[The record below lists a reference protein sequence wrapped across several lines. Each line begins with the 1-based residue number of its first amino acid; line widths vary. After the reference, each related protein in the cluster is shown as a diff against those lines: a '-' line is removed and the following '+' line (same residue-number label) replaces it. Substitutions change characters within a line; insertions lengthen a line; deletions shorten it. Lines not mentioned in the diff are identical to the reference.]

1 MFKKGILSIF
11 IIIGSLHSG
20 FSQQR
25 LPGTKPILFR
35 GVVIDAVSQERL
47 PGSDI
52 LVNRKMTTISAED
65 GTFSFYA
72 NKKDT
77 VKFRML
83 GYKAMTLI
91 VNDTLSGREFLTGV
105 YLETDTTL
113 LGEVIIVPKIAN
125 LKAEMISPKIRNDQQ
140 LENAVSNIS
149 TASYVGRTTPAKL
162 GDPIANYSYLKQ
174 KNKMDAFE
182 RGGIPSERILG
193 LSPFLL
199 VPAAILLINGVPE
212 TPPLPKAQIS
222 SKDMDELRKK
232 YLESAKKGN

>member
-1 MFKKGILSIF
+1 M
-11 IIIGSLHSG
+11 
-20 FSQQR
+20 
-25 LPGTKPILFR
+25 KPILFR

-52 LVNRKMTTISAED
+52 LVNRKMSAISAED

-72 NKKDT
+72 YKKDT
-77 VKFRML
+77 IKFSML
-83 GYKAMTLI
+83 GYKALTLL
-91 VNDTLSGREFLTGV
+91 VNDSLSGSEFLTGV

-125 LKAEMISPKIRNDQQ
+125 LKAEMINPKLRNDPQ

-182 RGGIPSERILG
+182 RGGIPSDRMLG

-199 VPAAILLINGVPE
+199 IPAAYLMIKGVPE
-212 TPPLPKAQIS
+212 IPPPPKAQIS
-222 SKDMDELRKK
+222 KKDMDELRKRFT
-232 YLESAKKGN
+232 ESSRVKK

>member
-1 MFKKGILSIF
+1 MIKKGILSVF
-11 IIIGSLHSG
+11 VIIVLMQSG
-20 FSQQR
+20 YSQDKLQ
-25 LPGTKPILFR
+25 GIKPILFR

-47 PGSDI
+47 IGSDI
-52 LVNRKMTTISAED
+52 LVNRKMSAISAED

-72 NKKDT
+72 YKKDT
-77 VKFRML
+77 IRFSML
-83 GYKAMTLI
+83 GYKAMMLI
-91 VNDTLSGREFLTGV
+91 VNDSLSGKEFLTGV

-125 LKAEMISPKIRNDQQ
+125 LKAEMINPKFRNNPQ
-140 LENAVSNIS
+140 LENAVSNIT
-149 TASYVGRTTPAKL
+149 TASYVGRSTNAKL

-212 TPPLPKAQIS
+212 IPPPPKAQIS
-222 SKDMDELRKK
+222 STDMNELRKK
-232 YLESAKKGN
+232 YHETTRKGN

>member
-1 MFKKGILSIF
+1 MIKKGVLSIL
-11 IIIGSLHSG
+11 IIIVSLQFG

-25 LPGTKPILFR
+25 FPGTKPILFR

-52 LVNRKMTTISAED
+52 IVNKNISAISAED

-72 NKKDT
+72 FKKDT
-77 VKFRML
+77 IKFNML

-91 VNDTLSGREFLTGV
+91 VNDSLSSSEFLTGV
-105 YLETDTTL
+105 YLETDTTH
-113 LGEVIIVPKIAN
+113 LGEVIIVPRIAN
-125 LKAEMISPKIRNDQQ
+125 LRAELINPKLKNDPQ
-140 LENAVSNIS
+140 LENAVSNIT

-162 GDPIANYSYLKQ
+162 GDPVANYTYLKQ

-193 LSPFLL
+193 LSPFIL
-199 VPAAILLINGVPE
+199 VPAAFLLIEGVPQI
-212 TPPLPKAQIS
+212 PPPPKAQIS
-222 SKDMDELRKK
+222 AKDMDDLRKK
-232 YLESAKKGN
+232 YLESARKGN